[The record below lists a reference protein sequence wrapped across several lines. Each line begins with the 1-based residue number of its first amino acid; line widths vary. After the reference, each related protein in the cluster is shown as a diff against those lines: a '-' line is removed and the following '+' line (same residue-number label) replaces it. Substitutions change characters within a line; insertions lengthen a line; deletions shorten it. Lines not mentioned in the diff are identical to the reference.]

1 MEVIIRL
8 ENPTSNNNSPPSV
21 SREIL
26 KTGGN
31 NVFFNVL
38 TLLLHGID
46 GSFKLEYINN
56 SMEMVILALNMF
68 GYKGNCSKA
77 IFQPIGAWH
86 TWNSCLMILEWFA
99 ELANFSGIV

>member
-1 MEVIIRL
+1 MEVILRF
-8 ENPTSNNNSPPSV
+8 ENPNTEKNSNTSV

-38 TLLLHGID
+38 AMLLHGID
-46 GSFKLEYINN
+46 GCFKLEYINN

-86 TWNSCLMILEWFA
+86 TWNSCLAILEWFA
-99 ELANFSGIV
+99 ELANFTMIV